1 MKRNNKV
8 FFLLLVA
15 EIAFLFG
22 WWLKIEHDIGKLD
35 KKLQKAQDEIQQI
48 LEKNKKLQTILEEK
62 INDPFFIEK
71 MAREK
76 LGLAKKGEVVY
87 KIVSKGK

>member
-1 MKRNNKV
+1 MKRSNKA
-8 FFLLLVA
+8 FLFLLVA

-48 LEKNKKLQTILEEK
+48 LEKNKEK